1 MRKVGFGALLALCL
15 VVAADHGRSVP
26 AAVLLEYGTNRG
38 RVMEME
44 MNYVPDGSQL
54 AIAVT
59 LAGGA
64 VKRAEYRGD
73 GTIQNI
79 LLLLRHKERGRL
91 FVTYELNRVLSF
103 YVLD

>member
-1 MRKVGFGALLALCL
+1 MRRLGLVAWLALCL
-15 VVAADHGRSVP
+15 AAAADHGRSLP

-38 RVMEME
+38 RVIEME
-44 MNYVPDGSQL
+44 LNYVPDGSQL
-54 AIAVT
+54 AVAVT

-73 GTIQNI
+73 ATIQNV
-79 LLLLRHKERGRL
+79 LLLLRLKERGRL

>member
-1 MRKVGFGALLALCL
+1 MTKLGFVASLALCL

-38 RVMEME
+38 RVIRVE
-44 MNYVPDGSQL
+44 MNYLPDRSQL

-59 LAGGA
+59 IESGA

-73 GTIQNI
+73 ATIQNI
-79 LLLLRHKERGRL
+79 LLLQRLKERGRL
-91 FVTYELNRVLSF
+91 FVTYELNQVLSF